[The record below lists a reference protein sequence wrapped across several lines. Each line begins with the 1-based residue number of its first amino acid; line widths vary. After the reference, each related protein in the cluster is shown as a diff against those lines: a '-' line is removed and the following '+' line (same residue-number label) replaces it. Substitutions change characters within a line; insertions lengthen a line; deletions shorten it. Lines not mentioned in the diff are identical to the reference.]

1 MKLLLIISL
10 VFSLFCPQVFA
21 QKAQAQKAQAQ
32 KQIKPE
38 KANTKFADKS
48 NTEEI
53 DNWDARTVFGYG
65 YGYSDKLVS
74 KNNMPTI
81 KPSAN
86 YYANTPVIKI
96 SGRNLAPMPGTEPLD
111 MFETKQDTFA
121 KKNRIIKITT
131 FPPKEE
137 TKSKANNSTLPK

>member
-1 MKLLLIISL
+1 MKRLLSISL

-21 QKAQAQKAQAQ
+21 QKAQAQKQT
-32 KQIKPE
+32 KPE

-48 NTEEI
+48 NSEET
-53 DNWDARTVFGYG
+53 DNWDAGTVFG

-86 YYANTPVIKI
+86 YYANTPVIKL